1 MIYILLTVFGAVIA
15 LGSFLGG
22 LYIGVKLHPNNS
34 KPALQTAT
42 EGKKAIHAELTE
54 EQLRERR
61 KRQIELSNFYNYN
74 GNEQTAPEDMIHT
87 REG

>member
-22 LYIGVKLHPNNS
+22 FYLGVKLHQNDS

-42 EGKKAIHAELTE
+42 EEKKPIPVELTD
-54 EQLRERR
+54 EQLRERC

-74 GNEQTAPEDMIHT
+74 GDEQEVPQDLI
-87 REG
+87 